1 MKSRLG
7 TVSAV
12 LAILMIALGFH
23 SAVLQNASADV
34 DPRDPGLVN
43 KLLSVYK
50 TPGTIEEGLAPGN
63 SDIFGLTVR
72 NPYDGNMTNVT
83 LTAAIYMYA
92 TLQETR
98 DVTSTWTTPYISES
112 GSIEYTLPSFDLDP
126 NEHLNVS
133 FTIVTRHDTLHGD
146 VFSQSSYFMRF
157 LMEFDYTNS
166 TVAGE
171 HMVMKSPGH
180 FSSDVWEEALR
191 EPTASD
197 LPYYRGEINIT
208 YLATVTGQLDGI
220 IPDSSF
226 ALKEPIPLWPF
237 YLLIAVAVISGF
249 LALMFYIEE
258 NPGTWPWMET
268 RWLGFRSRL
277 SQTFRFT
284 KRGIE
289 KRVKGGER
297 KRGK

>member
-7 TVSAV
+7 TVAAV
-12 LAILMIALGFH
+12 LAMLIIVSGFH
-23 SAVLQNASADV
+23 PAVLQSAAADV
-34 DPRDPGLVN
+34 DPRNPGLVN

-63 SDIFGLTVR
+63 SDVFGLAVR

-92 TLQETR
+92 TLKETR
-98 DVTSTWTTPYISES
+98 DVTSSWTSPYISES
-112 GSIEYTLPSFDLDP
+112 GSTEYTLPSFDLGPDGR
-126 NEHLNVS
+126 LNVS
-133 FTIVTRHDTLHGD
+133 FTIVTRHDTPHGD
-146 VFSQSSYFMRF
+146 IFSQSSYFMRF

-166 TVAGE
+166 TVTDE

-180 FSSDVWEEALR
+180 FSSEVWEEALR
-191 EPTASD
+191 EPTTSD

-208 YLATVTGQLDGI
+208 YLEVVTGQLDGI

-226 ALKEPIPLWPF
+226 ALKEPIPMWPF
-237 YLLIAVAVISGF
+237 YLLIALAVISGF
-249 LALMFYIEE
+249 FALMFYIEE

-284 KRGIE
+284 RRGIE
-289 KRVKGGER
+289 KRVKGGGK
-297 KRGK
+297 KRE

>member
-7 TVSAV
+7 TAASV
-12 LAILMIALGFH
+12 LAILVIVSGFH
-23 SAVLQNASADV
+23 SAVLQSAAADL
-34 DPRDPGLVN
+34 DPRNPGLVN
-43 KLLSVYK
+43 KLLSINK
-50 TPGTIEEGLAPGN
+50 TPGTTEEGLAPGN
-63 SDIFGLTVR
+63 SDSFELTIR

-92 TLQETR
+92 TLQEAR
-98 DVTSTWTTPYISES
+98 DVTSSWTTPHISES
-112 GSIEYTLPSFDLDP
+112 GSVEYMLPQFDLDSD
-126 NEHLNVS
+126 EHLNVS
-133 FTIVTRHDTLHGD
+133 FTIVTRHDTPHGD

-166 TVAGE
+166 TVVNE

-180 FSSDVWEEALR
+180 FSSEVWEEALR
-191 EPTASD
+191 EPTTSD

-208 YLATVTGQLDGI
+208 YLEAVSGQLDGI
-220 IPDSSF
+220 LPDSSF
-226 ALKEPIPLWPF
+226 ALKEPIPTWPF
-237 YLLIAVAVISGF
+237 YLLIAVAVIAGF

-268 RWLGFRSRL
+268 RWLGFRSRM

-289 KRVKGGER
+289 KKVKGSER
-297 KRGK
+297 KRVK